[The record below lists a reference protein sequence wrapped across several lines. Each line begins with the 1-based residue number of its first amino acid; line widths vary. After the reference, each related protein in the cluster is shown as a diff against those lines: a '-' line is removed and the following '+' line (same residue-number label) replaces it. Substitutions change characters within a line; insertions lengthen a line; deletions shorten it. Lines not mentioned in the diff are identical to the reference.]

1 MKDLMVTVIKH
12 NLVNFK
18 VMNDRSDS
26 RERQST
32 RFIGVIA
39 FCAISISVWADS
51 DFAKSLWQPSG
62 PGVCDGH
69 YDVSRLVKTPST
81 PTNSDEVKLHAD
93 HVELDLKGTS
103 KISGGVRVHLGD
115 LLLATSRLE
124 VDALD
129 QIFSTADGMTIVN
142 ENFALHVDS
151 TTIEAKARALQVQG
165 ADFVLLKDGYRGRA
179 ERLTASDVIAE
190 FEEVSITY
198 CPPEVNSWLLS
209 AGRIRLNRAQ
219 NIAVARDV
227 QLSLGKLPTFYVPYL
242 RFPLSGARTTGL
254 LPPNFERNSLRG
266 YELALPIYVN
276 FAPNY
281 DLTLTPRLSSRQ
293 NHSLET
299 EFRYLTRVSASEF
312 NAVFLPSDDEYLDY
326 LASRIDRTPISSVR
340 SSRRWYI
347 GVQHGFAFDGWV
359 GEVDYSFVSDEDFL
373 RDFGGS
379 IDDLGRVGLWRTAYI
394 SKLGRDYSLMFS
406 SERFEPFRYW
416 GTSVSKLPQ
425 IEYRHQ
431 FPLLVFN
438 VGFDTHMARYKSV
451 DLVQEFDVERRH
463 GNFFLKFPFQ
473 RSWGSVNIEG
483 TRAYTW
489 FGLPDENH
497 TRHTT
502 TFLWDSNLL
511 FDRMHSEIS
520 ASMQSLEPRLV
531 YVRRDSGSR
540 KLPFSFDVGP
550 RAVTMDSILNPTRMT
565 GYDQLP
571 SVHAIALGLRG
582 SLIGLDVRRKLL
594 EVQLAVSA
602 PLESFDY
609 NPHKTPSFG
618 LAVLGSLT
626 VDLQWSA
633 AYFRYFDLA
642 REEAN
647 EFRIRYQL
655 NQTRVNGWLRYEKEA
670 ATLQSYLDIAV
681 PVARGWSVYGRWHH
695 DWEHDAHV
703 DSYVGLEFSGCCM
716 EYRLLW
722 HRTIRYEWLQSERI
736 QSRTGLRFELSM
748 KGLTS
753 FGDNVLSIVNRN
765 INSPV
770 LVY

>member
-1 MKDLMVTVIKH
+1 
-12 NLVNFK
+12 
-18 VMNDRSDS
+18 MNDRLNNLG
-26 RERQST
+26 RQIT
-32 RFIGVIA
+32 RYSCA
-39 FCAISISVWADS
+39 YLFCALSTSVWAES
-51 DFAKSLWQPSG
+51 DFAKSLWRASNTG
-62 PGVCDGH
+62 ACHGH
-69 YDVSRLVKTPST
+69 YDVSLLVKPQSEK
-81 PTNSDEVKLHAD
+81 NSVDEVKVHAD
-93 HVELDLKGTS
+93 HVELDLNGTS
-103 KISGGVRVHLGD
+103 KLTGDVSLQLGD
-115 LLLATSRLE
+115 LFLATAKLE
-124 VDALD
+124 IDAVD
-129 QIFSTADGMTIVN
+129 QIFSTVDGMTIVN
-142 ENFALHVDS
+142 ENFALHVDA
-151 TTIEAKARALQVQG
+151 TTIEAKARTLQVQG
-165 ADFVLLKDGYRGRA
+165 ADFVLLNDGYRGSA
-179 ERLTASDVIAE
+179 DRLTASDVSAE
-190 FEEVSITY
+190 FENVSITY

-209 AGRIRLNRAQ
+209 AGRIRLDRTQ

-227 QLSLGKLPTFYVPYL
+227 QLSIGRLPTVYVPYL
-242 RFPLSGARTTGL
+242 RFPLTGARTTGM

-276 FAPNY
+276 LAPNY
-281 DLTLTPRLSSRQ
+281 DLTLTPRLSSQQ

-299 EFRYLTRVSASEF
+299 EFRYLTRVSHSEF
-312 NAVFLPSDDEYLDY
+312 NAVFLPSDDEYVDY
-326 LASRIDRTPISSVR
+326 LATRIDRPPVSSVR
-340 SSRRWYI
+340 SSRRWYV
-347 GVQHGFAFDGWV
+347 GVQHSFASEGWF
-359 GEVDYSFVSDEDFL
+359 GDVDYSFVSDEDFL

-379 IDDLGRVGLWRTAYI
+379 IDDLGRVGLWRTAYV
-394 SKLGRDYSLMFS
+394 SKLGRDYQVMFS

-431 FPLLVFN
+431 FPVYGFN
-438 VGFDTHMARYKSV
+438 VGLDTHLTQHKSV
-451 DLVQEFDVERRH
+451 DLVDEFDVERRH
-463 GNFFLKFPFQ
+463 GSVFVQLPL
-473 RSWGSVNIEG
+473 RRAWGTMNIESS
-483 TRAYTW
+483 RAFTW
-489 FGLPDENH
+489 FGLPGENR
-497 TRHTT
+497 TRHST
-502 TFLWDSNLL
+502 TFLMNSRLF
-511 FDRMHSEIS
+511 FDRMPVDVDT
-520 ASMQSLEPRLV
+520 SMQSLEPQLV
-531 YVRRDSGSR
+531 YVRRDSGNR
-540 KLPFSFDVGP
+540 RLPFSFDVGP
-550 RAVTMDSILNPTRMT
+550 RAVTMDSILNPTRTT

-571 SVHAIALGLRG
+571 SVHSIALGLRG
-582 SLIGLDVRRKLL
+582 NLIDLAAHRKLL

-633 AYFRYFDLA
+633 AYFRYFDLV

-670 ATLQSYLDIAV
+670 ATLQSYVDVAV
-681 PVARGWSVYGRWHH
+681 PVARGWNIYGRWHH

-703 DSYVGLEFSGCCM
+703 DSYVGVEFSGCCM

-770 LVY
+770 IVY